1 MALQKTINLTFAT
14 QPVEFI
20 DSYIRV
26 DEVVVSKST
35 SGIKVGFYTA
45 KDGELI
51 RGEGYVSDISV
62 ADGSENAFKQA
73 YLYLKTL
80 SEFSD
85 AQDV

>member
-1 MALQKTINLTFAT
+1 MALQKTFNLTFAT

-20 DSYIRV
+20 NSYIRV
-26 DEVVVSKST
+26 DEVVVNKSA

-45 KDGELI
+45 QDGELI
-51 RGEGYVSDISV
+51 RTEGYTGDISV

-80 SEFSD
+80 PEFSN
-85 AQDV
+85 AEDV